1 MRIVA
6 DTNVIVSALVFG
18 GLPRRIFE
26 LSEVGAYEFFYSPH
40 IQDET
45 HRVLKEKFLWDERKL
60 ATYLA
65 DFWKIGFRVAPVQH
79 IQVVTEDPDD
89 DRILECALSARAEVI
104 VSGDKHLLTL
114 GSFGPVTIVSP
125 RQFLSTYARESPR

>member
-26 LSEVGAYEFFYSPH
+26 LSEGGAYEFFYSPH

-45 HRVLKEKFLWDERKL
+45 HRVLKEKFLWEERKL
-60 ATYLA
+60 ATYLV
-65 DFWKIGFRVAPVQH
+65 DFWKIGFRVVPVPH
-79 IQVVTEDPDD
+79 VQVLTEDPDD
-89 DRILECALSARAEVI
+89 DWILDCALSARAEVI
-104 VSGDKHLLTL
+104 VSGDKHLLAL
-114 GSFGPVTIVSP
+114 GSFGPVVIVSP
-125 RQFLSTYARESPR
+125 RQFLSTYPPEAPR